1 MTSAT
6 CPGAT
11 SGQVV
16 VQTISPASPAVFFQP
31 GQAVTVSD
39 PKAQA
44 VWIVIRPC
52 LLFICLVL
60 SFCAHAAISESN
72 GYAQFGVLKYP
83 ASFTHFDWVNPE
95 APKGGTL
102 RMMAFGTF
110 DTLNPYTFKGT
121 SPVSTGNFLQYG
133 VNELNEPLMVG
144 TGQYD
149 PSGDEPTSSYGLIA
163 QSVEFSE
170 DRSWVVFN
178 LRPQARFHDGKPIT
192 AYDVAFSYRTLL
204 KDGHPQY
211 RTALQEVQRVD
222 ILNRHRIRFVFK
234 RSGNPLLILRLGEL
248 AVLPQHYWKDRDFKA
263 TTFEPPLGSGPY
275 RITRVQPG
283 RQLVFERVKDY
294 WGKDLPVN
302 RGKYNFDRVE
312 VEFYRDSDV
321 AFEAFKAG
329 EFDIYIEHQ
338 AKNWANGYNFPA
350 VANGQLIKA
359 QIPHRIPTQTQG
371 LFMNTRRGTFADIR
385 VREALGLM
393 FNFEWTNR
401 ALFSDAYSRS
411 TSYYPNSEFSATGL
425 PTGRELELLE
435 PYRDQLPASLF
446 TGPFSPSKTDARGIP
461 RETMRKALSLLTQA
475 GWTLS
480 EQGLLNAEKQPLRF
494 EILLVNPNLERI
506 LQPYIEDLRR
516 IGIEASLRTVD
527 RAQYKQRLDHF
538 DFDMILMTL
547 QQTLSPGLE
556 QWQYFHSS
564 QASVN
569 GSKNY
574 AGVANPV
581 VDGLLNKL
589 LAAQTHDEQVAT
601 ARALDRVLLSQHY
614 SIPNWYLNNHRLA
627 YRNRFAMV
635 TTPPYTLGLRA
646 WWLKTPEK
654 TR

>member
-1 MTSAT
+1 M
-6 CPGAT
+6 PEL
-11 SGQVV
+11 
-16 VQTISPASPAVFFQP
+16 
-31 GQAVTVSD
+31 
-39 PKAQA
+39 
-44 VWIVIRPC
+44 IRP
-52 LLFICLVL
+52 LLLIMSLAL
-60 SFCAHAAISESN
+60 SAPATATIIESH

-95 APKGGTL
+95 AAKGGTL
-102 RMMAFGTF
+102 RFMAFGTF
-110 DTLNPYTFKGT
+110 DTLNPYTLKGS
-121 SPVSTGNFLQYG
+121 SPVSTPNFLQYG
-133 VNELNEPLMVG
+133 INELNEPLMVG

-163 QSVEFSE
+163 ESVEYSE

-222 ILNRHRIRFVFK
+222 ILNRQRIRFVFK

-248 AVLPQHYWKDRDFKA
+248 PVLPQHYWEKRDFRA
-263 TTFEPPLGSGPY
+263 TTFDPPLGSGPY

-302 RGKYNFDRVE
+302 RGKYNFDRAI

-321 AFEAFKAG
+321 AFEAFKAN

-338 AKNWANGYNFPA
+338 AKNWANGYSFPA
-350 VANGQLIKA
+350 VANGQVIKA

-371 LFMNTRRGTFADIR
+371 LFMNTRRGTFADIK

-401 ALFSDAYSRS
+401 TLFNDAYSRS
-411 TSYYPNSEFSATGL
+411 TSYYPNSEFTAGGVPS
-425 PTGRELELLE
+425 GREWLVLA
-435 PYRDQLPASLF
+435 PFKDHLPANLY
-446 TGPFSPSKTDARGIP
+446 TRPFSVSKTDGSGIP
-461 RETMRKALSLLTQA
+461 RETLRQALNLFAEA
-475 GWTLS
+475 GWKLS
-480 EQGLLNAEKQPLRF
+480 DQRLVNKNGEPLRF

-506 LQPYIEDLRR
+506 LQPYIEDLRH
-516 IGIEASLRTVD
+516 IGIDAGLRTVD
-527 RAQYKQRLDHF
+527 RAQYKQRLDQF

-547 QQTLSPGLE
+547 GQTLSPGLE

-564 QASVN
+564 QATIK

-574 AGVANPV
+574 AGIANPV
-581 VDGLLNKL
+581 VDQLLNQL
-589 LAAQTHDEQVAT
+589 LAAQSRDEQVAT
-601 ARALDRVLLSQHY
+601 ARALDRVLLAGHY
-614 SIPNWYLNNHRLA
+614 MIPNWYLNNHRLA
-627 YRNRFAMV
+627 WRNRFAMV

-646 WWLKTPEK
+646 WWLKSAEK
-654 TR
+654 TQ

>member
-1 MTSAT
+1 M
-6 CPGAT
+6 
-11 SGQVV
+11 
-16 VQTISPASPAVFFQP
+16 
-31 GQAVTVSD
+31 
-39 PKAQA
+39 
-44 VWIVIRPC
+44 IRPC
-52 LLFICLVL
+52 LLIFSLVL
-60 SFCAHAAISESN
+60 SSTAAATVSESH

-95 APKGGTL
+95 APKAGTL
-102 RMMAFGTF
+102 RIMAFGTF
-110 DTLNPYTFKGT
+110 DTLNPYTFKGS
-121 SPVSTGNFLQYG
+121 SPISTPNFGQYG

-163 QSVEFSE
+163 KSVEYSE

-178 LRPQARFHDGKPIT
+178 LRPEARFHDGKPIT

-222 ILNRHRIRFVFK
+222 ILNRHRIRFVLK

-248 AVLPQHYWKDRDFKA
+248 PVLPQHYWKSRDFKA

-275 RITRVQPG
+275 RITQVHPG
-283 RQLVFERVKDY
+283 RSLVFERVKDY

-302 RGKYNFDRVE
+302 RGKYNFNQVE
-312 VEFYRDSDV
+312 VEFYRDADV

-338 AKNWANGYNFPA
+338 AKNWSTGYNFPA
-350 VANGQLIKA
+350 VADGKVIKA
-359 QIPHRIPTQTQG
+359 QITHKIPTQTQG
-371 LFMNTRRGTFADIR
+371 LFMNTRRATFADVK

-401 ALFSDAYSRS
+401 TLFNDAYKRS

-425 PTGRELELLE
+425 PVGGEFLSLA
-435 PYRDQLPASLF
+435 PYREQLPPNLF
-446 TGPFSPSKTDARGIP
+446 TQPFSVSKTDGGGIP
-461 RETMRKALSLLTQA
+461 RDTMRKALGLFAEAGFKYADGRLTAQN
-475 GWTLS
+475 G
-480 EQGLLNAEKQPLRF
+480 QPLRF

-506 LQPYIEDLRR
+506 LQPYIEDLTR
-516 IGIEASLRTVD
+516 IGIDARLRTVD
-527 RAQYKQRLDHF
+527 RAQYKQRLDQF

-547 QQTLSPGLE
+547 NQTLSPGLE

-564 QASVN
+564 QAGIR

-574 AGVANPV
+574 AGIANPV
-581 VDGLLNKL
+581 VDNLLNQL
-589 LAAQTHDEQVAT
+589 LAAKTRDDQVAAT
-601 ARALDRVLLSQHY
+601 KALDRVLLWQHY
-614 SIPNWYLNNHRLA
+614 MIPNWYLNNHRLA
-627 YRNRFAMV
+627 YRNRFVMV

-646 WWLKTPEK
+646 WWLKPLENPQ
-654 TR
+654 

>member
-1 MTSAT
+1 M
-6 CPGAT
+6 
-11 SGQVV
+11 
-16 VQTISPASPAVFFQP
+16 
-31 GQAVTVSD
+31 
-39 PKAQA
+39 
-44 VWIVIRPC
+44 IRH
-52 LLFICLVL
+52 LLLTFSLVL
-60 SFCAHAAISESN
+60 STTAAATISESH

-95 APKGGTL
+95 APKAGTL
-102 RMMAFGTF
+102 RIMANGTF
-110 DTLNPYTFKGT
+110 DTLNPYTFKGS
-121 SPVSTGNFLQYG
+121 SPISTANFGQYG
-133 VNELNEPLMVG
+133 VSELNEPLMVG

-163 QSVEFSE
+163 KTVEYSD

-178 LRPQARFHDGKPIT
+178 LRPEARFHDGKRIT

-234 RSGNPLLILRLGEL
+234 RAGNPLLILRLGEL
-248 AVLPQHYWKDRDFKA
+248 PVLPQHYWKNRDFKA
-263 TTFEPPLGSGPY
+263 TSFEPPLGSGPY
-275 RITRVQPG
+275 RITQVRPG
-283 RQLVFERVKDY
+283 RSLVFERVKDY

-302 RGKYNFDRVE
+302 RGKYNFNRVE
-312 VEFYRDSDV
+312 VEFYRDADV

-338 AKNWANGYNFPA
+338 AKNWLTGYDFPA
-350 VANGQLIKA
+350 VTEGKVIKA
-359 QIPHRIPTQTQG
+359 QIPHQIPTQTQG
-371 LFMNTRRGTFADIR
+371 LFMNTRRGAFADIR

-401 ALFSDAYSRS
+401 TLFNDAYMRS
-411 TSYYPNSEFSATGL
+411 TSYYPNSEFTSSGL
-425 PTGRELELLE
+425 PAGREFLMLS
-435 PYRDQLPASLF
+435 PYREQLPARLF
-446 TGPFSPSKTDARGIP
+446 TQPFAVSETDGGGVP
-461 RETMRKALSLLTQA
+461 RDSIRKALGLLADA
-475 GWTLS
+475 GWTFT
-480 EQGLLNAEKQPLRF
+480 ERGLTNRAGQPLRF

-506 LQPYIEDLRR
+506 LQPYIEDLTR
-516 IGIEASLRTVD
+516 IGVDAHLRTVD
-527 RAQYKQRLDHF
+527 RAQYKQRLDQF

-547 QQTLSPGLE
+547 NQTLSPGLE

-564 QASVN
+564 QASIK

-581 VDGLLNKL
+581 VDNLLNLL
-589 LAAQTHDEQVAT
+589 LAAKTRDDQVAAT
-601 ARALDRVLLSQHY
+601 RALDRVLLWQHY
-614 SIPNWYLNNHRLA
+614 MIPNWYLNNHRLA

-646 WWLKTPEK
+646 WWLKPSEK
-654 TR
+654 TQ